1 MKNASRERETRL
13 SECLDAL
20 TSGRWDID
28 ECLRRHPEHAAELRP
43 HLLAAMALSQSYA
56 VAPREEFAADARER
70 FLVASGQ
77 RLQEAFDTEPS
88 LTFFASARVKFLM
101 AAQRMKLGERAP
113 QRRGFPVFG
122 TPFRALASA
131 GAAVVMMLGAST
143 YTVAEASD
151 SIPGDSLYGVK
162 LQTERVRLALAF
174 SEDAKRNIRIDI
186 VAERSNEIEQMTAR
200 GRIIGPG
207 VIDRLSDQTAP
218 LVAAAENNEL
228 DDGDLQRL
236 RAVTEKQQEVLAEA
250 APQVAPEAQP
260 QLQAAIAQAEQGSV
274 IAAVARVNKP
284 APAVITPDIP
294 LSSLVTETATPE
306 PTETS
311 DASATAEGG
320 TPAASPTVSPT
331 PARTNLVVD
340 PEPVDVANG
349 VSWVRLAV
357 DRFTTL
363 IPSEADGWR
372 IAGLDVNDGPVA
384 APRLIRLANTE
395 NTSLITINPRN
406 GDMYWFIAING
417 VFDEIIMRETR
428 GGQVFVA
435 DRAVLQRL
443 YGNAVD
449 VPLFVLDNIVITPE
463 PTPTPAP
470 RTATPTASAQ

>member
-1 MKNASRERETRL
+1 MNEFEARL

-20 TSGRWDID
+20 TDGRWDID
-28 ECLRRHPEHAAELRP
+28 ECLRRYPEYAAELRP
-43 HLLAAMALSQSYA
+43 QLLAAMLLSESF
-56 VAPREEFAADARER
+56 VVEPREEFASAARER

-77 RLQEAFDTEPS
+77 RLQEAYDIEPS
-88 LTFFASARVKFLM
+88 PTFFASARVKFLA
-101 AAQRMKLGERAP
+101 AAQRMKLGERQP
-113 QRRGFPVFG
+113 QRQQRWMPVFG

-131 GAAVVMMLGAST
+131 GAAVVIMLAGST

-174 SEDAKRNIRIDI
+174 SEDAKQTIRIDL
-186 VAERSNEIEQMTAR
+186 VAERSHEIEQMTAK

-207 VIDRLSDQTAP
+207 VLDRLSDQTAP
-218 LVAAAENNEL
+218 LVAAAENHEL
-228 DDGDLQRL
+228 DDGDLERL

-260 QLQAAIAQAEQGSV
+260 QLAAAIAQAEQGSV
-274 IAAVARVNKP
+274 IVAVARVNKP
-284 APAVITPDIP
+284 QPAVITPDVP
-294 LSSLVTETATPE
+294 LSSIVTQTPTSE
-306 PTETS
+306 PAE
-311 DASATAEGG
+311 ASATTEGG
-320 TPAASPTVSPT
+320 GPAASPTVSPT

-340 PEPVDVANG
+340 PEPVDIENG

-363 IPSEADGWR
+363 IPLEADGWR

-384 APRLIRLANTE
+384 APHLIRLANAE

-417 VFDEIIMRETR
+417 VFDEIIMRQTR
-428 GGQVFVA
+428 GGEVFVA

-463 PTPTPAP
+463 PTPTAVP
-470 RTATPTASAQ
+470 RTATPTSSAR